1 MILLRSFIAING
13 WHMLWTAIT
22 TGALWMA
29 MGKRKLEGSSA
40 SFIDCLI
47 DLRFL
52 RIAVIPV
59 ALHMFWNSYFL
70 ENSGMLKFFI
80 TLVITWGVALAL
92 ISAGYK
98 QIINEQ
104 KGIR

>member
-1 MILLRSFIAING
+1 
-13 WHMLWTAIT
+13 
-22 TGALWMA
+22 MA